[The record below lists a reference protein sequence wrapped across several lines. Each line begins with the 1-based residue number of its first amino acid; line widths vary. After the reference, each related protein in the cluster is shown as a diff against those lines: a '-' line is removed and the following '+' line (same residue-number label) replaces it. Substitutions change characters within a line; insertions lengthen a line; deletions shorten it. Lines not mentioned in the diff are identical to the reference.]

1 MKLQALNLA
10 ICGLYRQAL
19 QASTK
24 APLVAEDVR
33 APITRPSGKVMLES
47 GTDIRLTTGGR
58 ERSATYRQLL
68 GNKLTLRQ
76 LLSLYEAHGLRK
88 EENE

>member
-1 MKLQALNLA
+1 MEMKADERLA
-10 ICGLYRQAL
+10 AFEAMLADVEGQYRETEARMADL
-19 QASTK
+19 K
-24 APLVAEDVR
+24 AR
-33 APITRPSGKVMLES
+33 
-47 GTDIRLTTGGR
+47 GG

-88 EENE
+88 EGP

>member
-1 MKLQALNLA
+1 MEMKMNGPERLA
-10 ICGLYRQAL
+10 AFEAMLAEVEGQYRETEAQMARL
-19 QASTK
+19 K
-24 APLVAEDVR
+24 AQ
-33 APITRPSGKVMLES
+33 
-47 GTDIRLTTGGR
+47 GR

-88 EENE
+88 EET

>member
-1 MKLQALNLA
+1 MEMKADERLA
-10 ICGLYRQAL
+10 AFEAMLADVEGQYRETEERMAGL
-19 QASTK
+19 K
-24 APLVAEDVR
+24 AQ
-33 APITRPSGKVMLES
+33 
-47 GTDIRLTTGGR
+47 GR